1 MPQVID
7 IVRLRRRRNS
17 HRVWRSGGGLIFR
30 VILGSLSLLILVG
43 VLVIALLQ
51 SQVTAD
57 LPPVMILEN
66 QFGVRGREGYEPVRF
81 YDRDGDVVLYEVFN
95 PQAAGARWLYIQE
108 DGPIDIQEDT
118 LRALLAALDPDY
130 FSRSTPTIPEM
141 VRDYFMQWL
150 RGSIPPSSVNV
161 PQMLVEAQLMPLG
174 MNRLPDNTHRARV
187 HLLGQEISRQYTKSQ
202 ILEWLVNSADFGH
215 DTFGLDAASLVYLGK
230 HASELSL
237 GESAL
242 LAPIILQPSINPIN
256 APEESKERQA
266 RVLDTMI
273 ELDWISAQQASM
285 AKQEALDIQLTGDA
299 SRSPLQEILAGWLQ
313 DRLGTKALNRS
324 GMTVFTTIDNELQ
337 NQAECTLETQLL
349 RLQGGVGN
357 ETVPAIDGSTCLA
370 ASLLPPLRPGDQGTD
385 HNIEEGTF
393 LIIDPQSGEILA
405 LAGRVNVEVQADAV
419 LSPLIFLTAF
429 SQGYSP
435 GSMILDLPVPDGKSD
450 ASSAV
455 SDQLVEFHGPVRIR
469 TALANMYTSAA
480 EQMMNIVGVDGI
492 LRIGQS
498 LGLNLAIA
506 TEIQEAEQDCWQAAL
521 IDITAAYG
529 VLAYQGQKVG
539 AKLHNGNV
547 DGNGVDLQPEILFEV
562 EDNNRRL
569 IYRYT
574 AERSA
579 VVSPQLTYLLNDI
592 LRDEPARWPLYGTGN
607 PFEVGRP
614 TAAIGGT
621 SADSKVAWTVGYS
634 PAVVVGVWI
643 GNLTD
648 SQPEGLEV
656 ANSAASVWHALMR
669 FATRDL
675 QAQDWTIPPGV
686 NSMEVCD
693 PSGLL
698 PTIHCPEVVNEVFI
712 AGTEPITLDNMY
724 QPFRI
729 NRETGK
735 LATLFTP
742 LDQVE
747 ERVYLVPPPEAMDWA
762 EAVGLEQ
769 PPREY
774 DTLTSEVA
782 EVPGVEIR
790 SPKSFDFVRG
800 EVIVSGQASIEG
812 FANYRLQ
819 YGEGLN
825 PTRWVQIGDEV
836 NTRVESGRLA
846 RWDTSDLDGLY
857 TLQLIVV
864 DEEGQITT
872 SAINITIDNQPPDLV
887 VILPEEGQRIDSSQ
901 SDGIVL
907 QVNVEDDYGVAS
919 VSFYIDDRLLSTL
932 SNPPFSTRWRE
943 GQPGEHR
950 LEVEAVDL
958 AGNHSIRG
966 SVSFSILDR

>member
-7 IVRLRRRRNS
+7 ILRQRRRRTG

-30 VILGSLSLLILVG
+30 IILGSLSLLILV
-43 VLVIALLQ
+43 VVFVIALLQ
-51 SQVTAD
+51 SQATAD
-57 LPPVMILEN
+57 LPPVTTLEH
-66 QFGVRGREGYEPVRF
+66 QFGLRGREGYEPVRF

-118 LRALLAALDPDY
+118 LRALLAAVDPDY
-130 FSRSTPTIPEM
+130 FSRSTPTIPQM
-141 VRDYFMQWL
+141 LCDYFMQWL
-150 RGSIPPSSVNV
+150 RGSVPLSSASV
-161 PQMLVEAQLMPLG
+161 PQMLVEAQLIPLG
-174 MNRLPDNTHRARV
+174 MNRLTENTQRARI

-202 ILEWLVNSADFGH
+202 ILEWLVNSADFGN

-230 HASELSL
+230 HASEISL

-242 LAPIILQPSINPIN
+242 LAPILLQPSINPFN

-266 RVLDTMI
+266 RVLDTML
-273 ELDWISAQQASM
+273 ELDWISARQARM
-285 AKQEALDIQLTGDA
+285 AKQEALDIQNPGDA
-299 SRSPLQEILAGWLQ
+299 NRSPLQEILAGWLQ

-324 GMTVFTTIDNELQ
+324 GMTVFTTIDSELQ
-337 NQAECTLETQLL
+337 NQAECTLATQLL

-357 ETVPAIDGSTCLA
+357 ETVPAKDGSTCLA
-370 ASLLPPLRPGDQGTD
+370 ASLLPPLRPRDQGID

-393 LIIDPQSGEILA
+393 LIVDPQSGEILA

-419 LSPLIFLTAF
+419 LSPLIYLTAF

-435 GSMILDLPVPDGKSD
+435 GSMILDLPVQDGLSD
-450 ASSAV
+450 TSSAV
-455 SDQLVEFHGPVRIR
+455 SEQLVEFHGPIRIR
-469 TALANMYTSAA
+469 TALVNMYTSAA

-492 LRIGQS
+492 VRIGQS
-498 LGLNLAIA
+498 LGLNLAFA
-506 TEIQEAEQDCWQAAL
+506 TDIQESEPDRWQVAL
-521 IDITAAYG
+521 MDVTAAYG

-539 AKLHNGNV
+539 AKLNNSNV

-562 EDNNRRL
+562 EDNNHRL

-574 AERSA
+574 PERSA

-614 TAAIGGT
+614 TAAIGGI

-634 PAVVVGVWI
+634 PAIVVGVWM

-648 SQPEGLEV
+648 SQPEGLDA

-686 NSMEVCD
+686 NSIEVCD

-698 PTIHCPEVVNEVFI
+698 PTIYCPEVVNEVFI
-712 AGTEPITLDNMY
+712 TGTEPITFDNMY
-724 QPFRI
+724 QPYQV
-729 NRETGK
+729 NQETGK

-747 ERVYLVPPPEAMDWA
+747 ERVYLVPPQEAMDWG

-769 PPREY
+769 PPKEY
-774 DTLTSEVA
+774 DTLTGNVA
-782 EVPGVEIR
+782 DIPGVEIK
-790 SPKSFDFVRG
+790 SPKPFDFVRG
-800 EVIVSGQASIEG
+800 EVIVRGQANIVG
-812 FANYRLQ
+812 FNNYRLQ

-825 PTRWVQIGDEV
+825 PTRWVQIGEEMQASV
-836 NTRVESGRLA
+836 VSGRLTS
-846 RWDTSDLDGLY
+846 WDTSDLDGLY

-864 DEEGQITT
+864 DQEGQLFT
-872 SAINITIDNQPPDLV
+872 SAVNLTIDNQPPEIDV
-887 VILPEEGQRIDSSQ
+887 VLPIEGQAVESSRET
-901 SDGIVL
+901 GIVM
-907 QVNVEDDYGVAS
+907 QADVEDDYGISQLTFS
-919 VSFYIDDRLLSTL
+919 VDDQLIATVRT
-932 SNPPFSTRWRE
+932 PPYSIRWRE
-943 GQPGEHR
+943 SASGNYTLTIR
-950 LEVEAVDL
+950 AVDL
-958 AGNHSIRG
+958 AGNESAP
-966 SVSFSILDR
+966 VLVNFSIQ